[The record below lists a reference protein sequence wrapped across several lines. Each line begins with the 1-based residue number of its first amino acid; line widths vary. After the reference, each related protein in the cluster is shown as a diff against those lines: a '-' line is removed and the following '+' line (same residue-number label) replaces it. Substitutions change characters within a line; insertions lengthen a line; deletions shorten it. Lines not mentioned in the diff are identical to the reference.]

1 MRKQSLTIA
10 GLTIEFVNRDDSMDA
25 SPAALLAALKNSEL
39 LIVRDVSKAG
49 DVDRCAETL
58 DNLHGEAAV
67 TFWKAECRRL
77 ADELAQCGLAS
88 EAISERVLDF
98 QATVQT
104 VLVQRHQARALA
116 ATRAEQ
122 QKKRRIA

>member
-1 MRKQSLTIA
+1 
-10 GLTIEFVNRDDSMDA
+10 MDA

-39 LIVRDVSKAG
+39 LIVRDVTKAG

-77 ADELAQCGLAS
+77 ADELGRCGLS
-88 EAISERVLDF
+88 EDAVRDRVLDF

-104 VLVQRHQARALA
+104 ALVQRHQARALS

-122 QKKRRIA
+122 QKKRRTA